1 MPILHFAP
9 WKMLYR
15 SLRTGIFRAS
25 GTRLAGIPVV
35 KRREGGGKHKKETCR
50 ESRQVSYTLYG
61 IQ

>member
-1 MPILHFAP
+1 
-9 WKMLYR
+9 MLYR
-15 SLRTGIFRAS
+15 SLQTGIFRAS

-35 KRREGGGKHKKETCR
+35 KRREGGGKHKKETYR